1 MNKNKNLC
9 AFERTKP
16 LRYYLVN
23 IMRIFLLLI
32 TIGLSTA
39 FANTSNA
46 QTKIDV
52 NVSNVTLEE
61 LFKDIQSKSE
71 FIFFYKD
78 DVLKYN
84 VSLNLKDATISTI
97 LDTALAGTNLTY
109 KVDERQVVI
118 KEDVNAKEQS
128 NTSKNNQQKKTIK
141 GKVVDDTGM
150 PLVGATVMVKGA
162 NTGVIT
168 DFDGNFVLSVPED
181 TTTLIISYLGYSPQ
195 EVDITGKTTI
205 DVKMIPDNATLDE
218 IVVIGYG
225 TEKKALLSDAV
236 TSISSKQVK
245 DLPVSSVDGIL
256 QGQAAGVQVQQNSG
270 TPGGEMSVR
279 IRGLSSISGSNQP
292 LYIIDG
298 IPVTTGNFGQI
309 GYSGQGSS
317 ALTDLNPSD
326 IESISVLKDASATA
340 IYGARG
346 SNGIVLITTKRGKE
360 QKSVVNV
367 NVYSGVQRAWNKLD
381 MLNAREW
388 MEYRNDLTNS
398 TVFTEEQMNNI
409 TVDTDWQDVIFRN
422 AQVNSYELSTL
433 GGSEKTQFFISGTF
447 FDQEGILIGTDYQ
460 RINGRVNVD
469 HQLSDK
475 VKIGTSVGLTYAKT
489 NRVESDQTLHGPLP
503 NGISTPAIYSVYNE
517 DGTYNQNGPYSN
529 AVSIANEAINQNF
542 SYRTNSN
549 IYLDYKIFDDLTF
562 SSKWGIDFLNFRE
575 HAYEST
581 KTVQGAKY
589 NGLGFETYS
598 NVSNIVSN
606 NLLKYNKKINN
617 HKFEALVGYT
627 FEKYQYRSSF
637 IRGQDFADDNLEYI
651 SSASTIVSASA
662 NASDAGIRSY
672 LGRVNYNFDDK
683 YILAVSG
690 RFDTSTKFG
699 ENNRTGFF
707 PAASV
712 AWRVSEES
720 FLKNQEFI
728 SELKLRVSYGLT
740 GNDDISPFL
749 FSELYGN
756 TSYGGQPAIY
766 PSNIPNPD
774 LKWESTSQFNLGLNI
789 GLFDDRIKVTAD
801 YYNKQTKDLLL
812 SRPLP
817 SSSGFSSI
825 TENVGRVEN
834 KGIEISIATNNFI
847 GDNFTWD
854 TNFNISGNRNKVLE
868 LYNGQPI
875 DDIGRGG
882 NRIMEGQPIGI
893 FYSYESL
900 GVDPSTG
907 DIVYADTNFDGEITS
922 ADRTIV
928 GNPHPDFIFGL
939 TNNFSYKGIDLS
951 IFLQGSYGNDVFNGS
966 RLFLESLQGGDNQL
980 AAITRRWQQPGD
992 ITDIPRATT
1001 DPIASAQNKR
1011 VSSRFIEDGSY
1022 MRIKNVTLGYTV
1034 DKKVM
1039 DKTMFTSLRVY
1050 VSAQNLFTFTKYT
1063 GLDPEVNYRGDDNSV
1078 IGTDFFTYPQ
1088 AQTITI
1094 GANLKF

>member
-9 AFERTKP
+9 AFERAKP

-32 TIGLSTA
+32 TIGLSSA
-39 FANTSNA
+39 FANTTNA

-52 NVSNVTLEE
+52 NVNNVTLEE

-78 DVLKYN
+78 NVLKYN

-109 KVDERQVVI
+109 KVNERQVVI
-118 KEDVNAKEQS
+118 KENLNVITPVDTTKKDQ
-128 NTSKNNQQKKTIK
+128 QQKIIT
-141 GKVVDDTGM
+141 GTVLDDTGV
-150 PLVGATVMVKGA
+150 PLPGATVLAKG
-162 NTGVIT
+162 TTIGVTT
-168 DFDGNFVLSVPED
+168 DFDGNYKISVPES
-181 TTTLIISYLGYSPQ
+181 TTTLVISYLGFAPQ
-195 EVDITGKTTI
+195 EVEISGKTI
-205 DVKMIPDNATLDE
+205 MDVKMMPDNAALDE

-236 TSISSKQVK
+236 TSISSKQVR

-360 QKSVVNV
+360 QQSVVSV
-367 NVYSGVQRAWNKLD
+367 NVYSGMQRAWNKLD

-398 TVFTEEQMNNI
+398 TVFTQEQMNNI
-409 TVDTDWQDVIFRN
+409 TVDTDWQDIIFRT
-422 AQVNSYELSTL
+422 AAINSIELSAI
-433 GGSEKTQFFISGTF
+433 GGSEKTKFFMSGTY

-460 RINGRVNVD
+460 RINARVNVD

-475 VKIGTSVGLTYAKT
+475 VKLGTSIGLTYAKT

-503 NGISTPAIYSVYNE
+503 NGISTPAIFSVYNE
-517 DGTYNQNGPYSN
+517 DGSYNQNGPYSN

-549 IYLDYKIFDDLTF
+549 VYLDYKIFEDLTF
-562 SSKWGIDFLNFRE
+562 STKWGIDFLNFRE

-581 KTVQGAKY
+581 KTVQGARY

-637 IRGQDFADDNLEYI
+637 IRGQDFADDDLEYI

-683 YILAVSG
+683 YIVTVSG

-712 AWRVSEES
+712 AWRISEEN
-720 FLKNQEFI
+720 FLKEQKTI
-728 SELKLRVSYGLT
+728 SDLKVRVSYGLT

-774 LKWESTSQFNLGLNI
+774 LKWESTAQFNLGLNL
-789 GLFDDRIKVTAD
+789 GLFNDRITITAD

-834 KGIEISIATNNFI
+834 KGIELSLATQNFI
-847 GDNFTWD
+847 GEDFTWN
-854 TNFNISGNRNKVLE
+854 TQFNISGNRNKVLE

-951 IFLQGSYGNDVFNGS
+951 VFLQGSYGNDVFNGS

-1022 MRIKNVTLGYTV
+1022 MRVKNVTLGYTI
-1034 DKKVM
+1034 DKKVLE
-1039 DKTMFTSLRVY
+1039 KSMFTSLRVY

-1088 AQTITI
+1088 AQTITL